1 MLLPS
6 LQVPKKTPST
16 LEVLPVYAQSQ
27 ETLQRHIFYKLNWSC
42 LHSSSQP
49 IMLGMVSA

>member
-16 LEVLPVYAQSQ
+16 LEVLPVYAHSQ
-27 ETLQRHIFYKLNWSC
+27 ETLQRHIFYKLIWSC